1 LLPAR
6 LKASQIVTNFTNRL
20 YQKPHCFS
28 LGHSSRIDLASNGK
42 KIDNL

>member
-1 LLPAR
+1 VLPCKVQAWW
-6 LKASQIVTNFTNRL
+6 IITNFTNRL